1 MKLKRYE
8 ILLPLVYNDGEEI
21 EKEKF
26 FQTNEELV
34 NRFGATTTDSIIAAG
49 SWLYKGVLY
58 NDKLLRI
65 RVDADD
71 SQETRNFFIEFKE
84 KMKNRFK
91 QIDIWITA
99 YEIETV

>member
-21 EKEKF
+21 EKDKF

-34 NRFGATTTDSIIAAG
+34 DKFGATTTDSIVATG

-58 NDKLLRI
+58 NDKLMRI

-71 SQETRNFFIEFKE
+71 SRDTRKFFVGFKE
-84 KMKNRFK
+84 TLKKRFM